1 MKAIISTTY
10 DDKYLYFLPIVT
22 WCWNKLGVDVICFL
36 PKMRN
41 NNQPYFDEKMKLITK
56 YLPER
61 FGVRLE
67 FFDCPEH
74 KEATYS
80 QCSRLYGACLDFP
93 EDEVLITSDVDM
105 AVFKLP
111 PYHGGFTIFGGDL
124 VPDGQYP
131 MCYASATAKE
141 WRQAFKL
148 NNKTYQQCLDETIGK
163 EECENMRGNL
173 WSRDQETLKNM
184 IMADASFIT
193 NVKRARPGTQFSDNR
208 IDRDDINWRSYMNE
222 NLIDAH
228 LWRPGYTEENFPK
241 IMELMTTM
249 YPQDDFNWLIEYNE
263 KYKQLL

>member
-1 MKAIISTTY
+1 MYSW
-10 DDKYLYFLPIVT
+10 FLPLVAN
-22 WCWNKLGVDVICFL
+22 CWNKLGVDVICFT
-36 PKMRN
+36 PANPTEATFFAMKTMNFNNENRN
-41 NNQPYFDEKMKLITK
+41 RSY
-56 YLPER
+56 
-61 FGVRLE
+61 GVLA
-67 FFDCPEH
+67 PEH
-74 KEATYS
+74 KQSTYS